1 MSKHSIKAYE
11 KSVNKGSSS
20 SSRITIGTQV
30 NINIGSVKAH
40 KFVNYAAT
48 TASTVVADASSAA
61 DTTAGSANAGSSTA
75 TFTAATT
82 DEFSLVQPI
91 TKYTTTAQHTM
102 IINQVKFSNFRPHMS
117 EIAYKWFHEI
127 AASPPEDWIAAL
139 TLCSKYVAQATSI
152 RRDSVY

>member
-1 MSKHSIKAYE
+1 MK
-11 KSVNKGSSS
+11 
-20 SSRITIGTQV
+20 
-30 NINIGSVKAH
+30 
-40 KFVNYAAT
+40 
-48 TASTVVADASSAA
+48 
-61 DTTAGSANAGSSTA
+61 
-75 TFTAATT
+75 
-82 DEFSLVQPI
+82 QPI